1 MKIFDQPTKIFPK
14 SVVNKLEPSGK
25 TCQCEEAAPER
36 ERSSWRQQLPAT
48 SDKRQA
54 TSPLSVCGSCLA
66 PDVATCSKFQVLVRV
81 SVQGKIQETI
91 RISFN
96 LNLTVLVE
104 SKVED
109 DVETLNLRVIMKVV
123 SKAIQTPTRWSGTC
137 VLKTP
142 SENGKIPSPDA
153 RLPQDFENIGS
164 GAL

>member
-36 ERSSWRQQLPAT
+36 EIQLAPAAARDKRQAT

-81 SVQGKIQETI
+81 AVQGKIQETI

-109 DVETLNLRVIMKVV
+109 DVETLNLRIIMKVV

-142 SENGKIPSPDA
+142 PEKWENSFVG
-153 RLPQDFENIGS
+153 RLTAS
-164 GAL
+164 GFRKV

>member
-1 MKIFDQPTKIFPK
+1 MEKL
-14 SVVNKLEPSGK
+14 VNVRRRRQTEVQLAP
-25 TCQCEEAAPER
+25 AAASDKR
-36 ERSSWRQQLPAT
+36 PAT
-48 SDKRQA
+48 SDKHQA
-54 TSPLSVCGSCLA
+54 TSTRSVCGSCLA

-81 SVQGKIQETI
+81 AVQGKIQETI

-109 DVETLNLRVIMKVV
+109 DVETLNLRIIMKVV

-142 SENGKIPSPDA
+142 SEKW
-153 RLPQDFENIGS
+153 ENSFVGCLTAS
-164 GAL
+164 GFRKCSIWSFMELVRDGLDGMGCQ

>member
-25 TCQCEEAAPER
+25 TCQCEEAAPDR
-36 ERSSWRQQLPAT
+36 GPAGASSCQGQAT

-109 DVETLNLRVIMKVV
+109 DVETLNLRIIMKVV

-142 SENGKIPSPDA
+142 SEKWENSFVG
-153 RLPQDFENIGS
+153 RLTAS
-164 GAL
+164 GFRKV

>member
-1 MKIFDQPTKIFPK
+1 MRGAGLSRRRQ
-14 SVVNKLEPSGK
+14 
-25 TCQCEEAAPER
+25 R
-36 ERSSWRQQLPAT
+36 ERSSWRQQLPGT

-81 SVQGKIQETI
+81 AVQGKIQETI

-109 DVETLNLRVIMKVV
+109 DVETLNLRIIMKVV

-142 SENGKIPSPDA
+142 SEKWENSFVGRLTASGFRKWGGDTPD
-153 RLPQDFENIGS
+153 I
-164 GAL
+164 ALRELHSYTF